1 MRLNFHA
8 LAGRS
13 GGMGNRRAS
22 SLERWRDRRRRFL
35 HILASSCDLSEIR
48 SRNSGE
54 RKVFWDL
61 VYLSHPRERKN
72 HRQAQENKIKKWA
85 YKEQRKSRLDWYYNW
100 HILRLV
106 IARST
111 FIISSA
117 PFFSRHCV
125 LRRFSLIR
133 HFGISAFRH
142 RSRTAT
148 SPRQRFAIGDIC
160 SLPLVRATLFSHA
173 RSFFRSHR
181 VLCRGLTEQRRNGET
196 TRSVKYLNFI
206 FIRLRRRS
214 VGFPVATYKILLK
227 NVCSKIEAES
237 EQKNWKLCKRDE
249 KN

>member
-13 GGMGNRRAS
+13 GGMGNRAS

-133 HFGISAFRH
+133 HFGTSAFRH
-142 RSRTAT
+142 FGTVPV
-148 SPRQRFAIGDIC
+148 PRPR
-160 SLPLVRATLFSHA
+160 LVRDSPSVIFAHSLLFARRSSRMHA
-173 RSFFRSHR
+173 AFSE
-181 VLCRGLTEQRRNGET
+181 VTESYAAVWQSNGET
-196 TRSVKYLNFI
+196 EKRHGALNI
-206 FIRLRRRS
+206 
-214 VGFPVATYKILLK
+214 
-227 NVCSKIEAES
+227 
-237 EQKNWKLCKRDE
+237 
-249 KN
+249 